1 MEITTVNAPKL
12 AGRLIAGC
20 MAKATTLNPNAPHSP
35 PSAPP
40 VKKLM
45 TPRAF
50 NHPLANAW
58 QRKWV
63 ALEVTHPRLQKLGDA
78 AESFCSRWVNQD
90 PVLLYLCGPTGTGK
104 SHVAR
109 AILRFCRASASR
121 ASRTRML
128 SSAAWRWPELADEFK
143 AKNFS
148 ALDDV
153 FTTDLAIIDDIG
165 AEDDPFNVAADKLCQ
180 ILSRREKKFT
190 VITSNK
196 APEEFAAIDP
206 RIADRMFRNSK
217 IVDLAGVTSFAELNM
232 SKNF

>member
-1 MEITTVNAPKL
+1 MEITTVNAPPQ

-20 MAKATTLNPNAPHSP
+20 MDKLTTRNPNALRLP

-40 VKKLM
+40 ANKAKM
-45 TPRAF
+45 QTAF

-58 QRKWV
+58 QRKWI
-63 ALEVTHPRLQKLGDA
+63 ALEVTHPRLQKLADA
-78 AESFCSRWVNQD
+78 AEMFCARWLKQN
-90 PVLLYLCGPTGTGK
+90 PLLLYICGPTGTGK

-109 AILRFCRASASR
+109 SILRFCRASASR
-121 ASRTRML
+121 VSRTRML
-128 SSAAWRWPELADEFK
+128 SGADWRWPELADEFK

-148 ALDDV
+148 ALEDL
-153 FTTDLAIIDDIG
+153 FTTDLVLLDDIG

-196 APEEFAAIDP
+196 APEEFAVIDP
-206 RIADRMFRNSK
+206 RIADRFFRNSK
-217 IVDLAGVTSFAELNM
+217 IVDLTGASSYSQFPKA
-232 SKNF
+232 

>member
-1 MEITTVNAPKL
+1 MQT
-12 AGRLIAGC
+12 
-20 MAKATTLNPNAPHSP
+20 
-35 PSAPP
+35 
-40 VKKLM
+40 
-45 TPRAF
+45 AF
-50 NHPLANAW
+50 NRPLANEW

-109 AILRFCRASASR
+109 SILRFCRASASR

-128 SSAAWRWPELADEFK
+128 SGAAWRWPELADEFK

-148 ALDDV
+148 ALEDL
-153 FTTDLAIIDDIG
+153 FTTDLAILDDLG
-165 AEDDPFNVAADKLCQ
+165 AEDDPFNIAADKLCQ

-217 IVDLAGVTSFAELNM
+217 IVDLAGVTSFAELSAGFEAVNTKDF
-232 SKNF
+232 SER